1 MQIVKGVYLVN
12 GFPYGIHENSENSYL
27 IRTDSAAF
35 MVDCGEMNQETF
47 PVVERSI
54 ESWGFELDDVSH
66 LFVTH
71 AHYDHSS
78 NAGRLRRLGVKIVA
92 SKDTADAIAAGDERC
107 IPYVVSRPFERCETD
122 VVVEDDSVI
131 DIDGIAVRCI
141 AAPGHADGMM
151 IFEVTLNG
159 AILWF
164 TGDLIEVGPESRSL
178 QLGWPGGPDFDRG
191 IYLKTLKR
199 LSGMTCDVVLP
210 GHGPPLIGGGKR
222 LIDMAYT
229 RALVE
234 WR

>member
-1 MQIVKGVYLVN
+1 M
-12 GFPYGIHENSENSYL
+12 
-27 IRTDSAAF
+27 
-35 MVDCGEMNQETF
+35 
-47 PVVERSI
+47 
-54 ESWGFELDDVSH
+54 
-66 LFVTH
+66 
-71 AHYDHSS
+71 
-78 NAGRLRRLGVKIVA
+78 
-92 SKDTADAIAAGDERC
+92 
-107 IPYVVSRPFERCETD
+107 
-122 VVVEDDSVI
+122 EDGSVI

-178 QLGWPGGPDFDRG
+178 QLGWRGGPDFDRG

-234 WR
+234 RR